1 MRRLFVL
8 LFLTL
13 TAFQLAFAGM
23 PVASAASAAVPAG
36 SVMVAADAVAR
47 AADHCVSHRNAAD
60 PAQELPC
67 NTPLDCSVCGV
78 CQVCQWGQ
86 QAALSDGHAGAVP
99 VPSARWVFPRDN
111 ASYLSAECAPSF
123 KPPIL

>member
-1 MRRLFVL
+1 MRRLLVL
-8 LFLTL
+8 FLLTL

-23 PVASAASAAVPAG
+23 PVAAAAVPAG
-36 SVMVAADAVAR
+36 SVMATANAEAR
-47 AADHCVSHRNAAD
+47 AADHCVSHSNAAD
-60 PAQELPC
+60 PAQDSPC
-67 NTPLDCSVCGV
+67 NTPQDCSVCGV
-78 CQVCQWGQ
+78 CQSCQWGQ